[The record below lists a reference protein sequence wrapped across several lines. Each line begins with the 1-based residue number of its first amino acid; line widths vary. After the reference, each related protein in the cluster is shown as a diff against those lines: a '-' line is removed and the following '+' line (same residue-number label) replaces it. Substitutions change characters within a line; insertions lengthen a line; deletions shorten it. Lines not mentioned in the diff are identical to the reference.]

1 MTHEY
6 YINLELLSY
15 WGSAE
20 ENTSQS
26 SQEVVAVKKKCQEEQ
41 EDKSK
46 FEKKSSFSVELEK
59 INKKLESLVTL
70 EFSV

>member
-6 YINLELLSY
+6 YINLKLLSY

-20 ENTSQS
+20 ENTNQS
-26 SQEVVAVKKKCQEEQ
+26 SQEIVAVKKECQEEQ
-41 EDKSK
+41 EEKSK

-59 INKKLESLVTL
+59 INKKLELLVTL
-70 EFSV
+70 KFSV